1 MVAGFNTGPLSKKIM
16 RHEFFLSADLIKTRS
31 FYSYLSDN
39 QHVPHITITFNISVF
54 VMNYIKQLQADK
66 AEALDSA
73 RSIEAA
79 INHLIS
85 YLSCPKFHVDT
96 RVQVGDVLRDLPPIH
111 NDVAHM
117 AVSPSNV
124 GTNDNNI

>member
-1 MVAGFNTGPLSKKIM
+1 
-16 RHEFFLSADLIKTRS
+16 
-31 FYSYLSDN
+31 
-39 QHVPHITITFNISVF
+39 
-54 VMNYIKQLQADK
+54 MNYIKQLQADK

-96 RVQVGDVLRDLPPIH
+96 RVQVGDILRDLLPIR
-111 NDVAHM
+111 NDVTHM
-117 AVSPSNV
+117 VVTLSNV
-124 GTNDNNI
+124 VINDKIFKFSNCFLVLHVA

>member
-1 MVAGFNTGPLSKKIM
+1 
-16 RHEFFLSADLIKTRS
+16 
-31 FYSYLSDN
+31 
-39 QHVPHITITFNISVF
+39 
-54 VMNYIKQLQADK
+54 MNYIKQLQADK

-96 RVQVGDVLRDLPPIH
+96 RVRVGDVLRDLLPIR
-111 NDVAHM
+111 NDVTHM
-117 AVSPSNV
+117 AANLSNG
-124 GTNDNNI
+124 GTNDKNI

>member
-1 MVAGFNTGPLSKKIM
+1 
-16 RHEFFLSADLIKTRS
+16 
-31 FYSYLSDN
+31 
-39 QHVPHITITFNISVF
+39 
-54 VMNYIKQLQADK
+54 MNYIKQLQVDK

-96 RVQVGDVLRDLPPIH
+96 RVQIDDVLRDLLPIR
-111 NDVAHM
+111 NDVTHM
-117 AVSPSNV
+117 AVTLSN
-124 GTNDNNI
+124 GSTNVQNV

>member
-1 MVAGFNTGPLSKKIM
+1 M
-16 RHEFFLSADLIKTRS
+16 
-31 FYSYLSDN
+31 
-39 QHVPHITITFNISVF
+39 QHVPRGTITRYLSVTS
-54 VMNYIKQLQADK
+54 MNYIKQLQADK

-96 RVQVGDVLRDLPPIH
+96 RVQVDDMLRDLLPIR
-111 NDVAHM
+111 NDVTHM
-117 AVSPSNV
+117 AANLSTG
-124 GTNDNNI
+124 GTNDENI

>member
-1 MVAGFNTGPLSKKIM
+1 
-16 RHEFFLSADLIKTRS
+16 
-31 FYSYLSDN
+31 
-39 QHVPHITITFNISVF
+39 
-54 VMNYIKQLQADK
+54 MNYIKQLQTDK

-96 RVQVGDVLRDLPPIH
+96 KVQVGDVLRDLLPIR
-111 NDVAHM
+111 NDVIYM
-117 AVSPSNV
+117 AANLSHG
-124 GTNDNNI
+124 GTNDKNI

>member
-1 MVAGFNTGPLSKKIM
+1 
-16 RHEFFLSADLIKTRS
+16 
-31 FYSYLSDN
+31 
-39 QHVPHITITFNISVF
+39 
-54 VMNYIKQLQADK
+54 MNYIKQLQADK

-96 RVQVGDVLRDLPPIH
+96 RVQVGDVLRDLLPIR
-111 NDVAHM
+111 N
-117 AVSPSNV
+117 NV
-124 GTNDNNI
+124 IYLTANLSHRGTNDTNK

>member
-1 MVAGFNTGPLSKKIM
+1 
-16 RHEFFLSADLIKTRS
+16 
-31 FYSYLSDN
+31 
-39 QHVPHITITFNISVF
+39 
-54 VMNYIKQLQADK
+54 MNYIKQLQADK

-96 RVQVGDVLRDLPPIH
+96 RVQVGDVLRDLIPIRK
-111 NDVAHM
+111 DVLHM
-117 AVSPSNV
+117 ATTLSYV
-124 GTNDNNI
+124 GTNDRNI